1 MIKTLKSLEI
11 FSAFSED
18 ILESLTPYVKI
29 ETYNEGDLI
38 FKEGDEGTAMY
49 IIEKGQVEIRKKDK
63 TLSFFK
69 DGSIFGEMALF
80 ENAERSADAVARTGL
95 TLYLV
100 NNHDFRKFI
109 FEHPEPGVQFL
120 YTSIQEMSR
129 RLRLTSEYLTTVFET
144 GKIVGGNHTL
154 HEMTRKILD
163 RLLSDINGST
173 GGLIVIF
180 NPFTEMYDIVCQ
192 ANLVLLD
199 FDKALKII
207 EKHND
212 ENPIHRL
219 DENTVLSVA
228 IREGENMLGFIMLE
242 QTPDSGPFNT
252 QDEIIVSAVGN
263 QVGLGIL
270 KAYNK
275 QEEEARQRLQQNK
288 IMGF

>member
-1 MIKTLKSLEI
+1 
-11 FSAFSED
+11 
-18 ILESLTPYVKI
+18 
-29 ETYNEGDLI
+29 
-38 FKEGDEGTAMY
+38 
-49 IIEKGQVEIRKKDK
+49 
-63 TLSFFK
+63 
-69 DGSIFGEMALF
+69 
-80 ENAERSADAVARTGL
+80 
-95 TLYLV
+95 
-100 NNHDFRKFI
+100 
-109 FEHPEPGVQFL
+109 
-120 YTSIQEMSR
+120 
-129 RLRLTSEYLTTVFET
+129 
-144 GKIVGGNHTL
+144 
-154 HEMTRKILD
+154 
-163 RLLSDINGST
+163 
-173 GGLIVIF
+173 
-180 NPFTEMYDIVCQ
+180 MYDIVCQ

-199 FDKALKII
+199 FDNALKII

-242 QTPDSGPFNT
+242 KTPDSGPFNT